1 MVLLRLYILGLS
13 TQALAFR
20 GPAYR
25 NGAASRRRPLRDAI
39 APLSSTERIDRCY
52 APDLVDEETSSRLAP
67 EVGPFAWN
75 TTARRVTIVVGAYL
89 LYPEICQLFSAV
101 PFPEGEE
108 GSYFFEL
115 ISVIFGTLTASTV
128 SDGSERLR
136 RLRAVAVKE
145 ATGMA
150 MLLRQ
155 LEAHLLP
162 RSQIGRRL
170 ASTAAPSESAAAARV
185 ELFEE
190 CVALLYKH
198 STLMISGTRQEE
210 LAMIAAREDYLGRV
224 YDLAAGSRPELD
236 FAVAPVEA
244 LIQNRACRLSLENSG
259 IPDLQYSVLRVISVA
274 IVLAF
279 VYLTRPAAGFG
290 YDVLHPRAE
299 DVGLLLTSSF
309 GARAL
314 FGYFC
319 GALTVFYNL
328 AVDFNKPF
336 DGAFTLESG
345 TLTATLRQMRDRVD
359 VYIDT

>member
-1 MVLLRLYILGLS
+1 MLLLRLWVTLLS
-13 TQALAFR
+13 TRAIAFR

-25 NGAASRRRPLRDAI
+25 HGAVPRHLAI
-39 APLSSTERIDRCY
+39 REAVAPLSSTERIYRCY
-52 APDLVDEETSSRLAP
+52 APDLMDDDTVSRLAP
-67 EVGPFAWN
+67 AVGRFAWN
-75 TTARRVTIVVGAYL
+75 STARRIGIVVFAYL
-89 LYPEICQLFSAV
+89 MYPEICQIFAAF

-128 SDGSERLR
+128 SDASERLT
-136 RLRAVAVKE
+136 RLRAVVVKE
-145 ATGMA
+145 ATGMS

-162 RSQIGRRL
+162 RGQIGRCL
-170 ASTAAPSESAAAARV
+170 ASTAAPGESAVRI

-190 CVALLYKH
+190 CATLLYNH
-198 STLMISGTRQEE
+198 STLMVSGTRQEE

-244 LIQNRACRLSLENSG
+244 LIQNRGCRLSLENSG
-259 IPDLQYSVLRVISVA
+259 IPDLQYSVLRTISVA

-279 VYLTRPAAGFG
+279 VYLTRPTAGFG
-290 YDVLHPRAE
+290 FDVLHPRAE
-299 DVGLLLTSSF
+299 DVGLWLTSSF